1 MTFTAPLGLLALLA
15 LPAVVALHLFRNRLP
30 ERRVAALFLFAEQ
43 ALIAGAGRTRTRLLR
58 TASLWLEL
66 LAALLLAL
74 WLGGLSFGGSE
85 AQHVVLVLDD
95 SASMQAGGRERAA
108 VELQRRL
115 ADLGSADFVSV
126 LRTSERPEVL
136 AGPRA
141 RASEVA
147 AALARWTPLRSKHA
161 MAPAL
166 DLARELAL
174 GGGEVWFVT
183 DEEPPPGSDD
193 VHWLGFGKA
202 APNAAILTALREASA
217 TGGEQ
222 VRARLAAFGALAQV
236 DVRLLA
242 ADREAAGERELARA
256 TAVFQ
261 DGVADVVLP
270 VPAGV
275 DVVRLLLPADA
286 LALDDE
292 ALLLP
297 PLRREVGVCDQLP
310 DDLRTALASERLLQA
325 LPVVRA
331 EPDSRRAQLLLR
343 TAPGALLPGQCELVL
358 ATTGERSVFVG
369 PFVVDR
375 AHPWTAGLL
384 LQGVAWAGLRAE
396 LPGRVLVA
404 AGAQALL
411 TDDEPDGVPGAHRA
425 WLAVDPR
432 LGNFARAPDW
442 PVLAANLVE
451 SVRAFVPG
459 PIEAQVALGGEARFR
474 RAVADDGSANPFP
487 PLFVLGPDGQRR
499 QGHGE
504 RTVGF
509 LLEQPG
515 LHTVVGADDRPLG
528 RFAARFVD
536 AAESDLR
543 LLQSGERVAVPSAG
557 DVRRSAVRDTGRERA
572 VLALLLLLV
581 LLADWWVLARR
592 DA

>member
-1 MTFTAPLGLLALLA
+1 MTFTTPLGLLALLA

-85 AQHVVLVLDD
+85 AQHVVVVLDD
-95 SASMQAGGRERAA
+95 SASMQAGGHARAQQ
-108 VELQRRL
+108 ELRTRL
-115 ADLGSADFVSV
+115 GRLGSGDFVSV
-126 LRTSERPEVL
+126 LRTGERPEVL

-141 RASEVA
+141 RAADAE
-147 AALARWTPLRSKHA
+147 AALVRWRPLRSKHA
-161 MAPAL
+161 MGPAL

-174 GGGEVWFVT
+174 GGGQVWFVS

-193 VHWLGFGKA
+193 VTWLGFGNP
-202 APNAAILTALREASA
+202 APNAAILTAIREASA

-222 VRARLAAFGALAQV
+222 VRARLVAFGAIARLE
-236 DVRLLA
+236 VRLF
-242 ADREAAGERELARA
+242 AGAQEVARGEV
-256 TAVFQ
+256 VFVE
-261 DGVADVVLP
+261 GLADVVLP
-270 VPAGV
+270 VPAGC
-275 DVVRLLLPADA
+275 DVVRLVLPADV
-286 LALDDE
+286 LAVDDE

-297 PLRREVGVCDQLP
+297 PLRRVVGIGDQWP
-310 DDLRTALASERLLQA
+310 DDLRQAFGSERLLAA
-325 LPVVRA
+325 LPDVRR
-331 EPDSRRAQLLLR
+331 EPDSQNAQLLLR
-343 TAPGALLPGQCELVL
+343 TAPGTLLPGQCELVVV
-358 ATTGERSVFVG
+358 AGDGERQALAG

-375 AHPWTAGLL
+375 AHPWTSGLL
-384 LQGVAWAGLRAE
+384 LQGLAWVAVRGE

-404 AGAQALL
+404 AGPLPLL
-411 TDDEPDGVPGAHRA
+411 TDEDVAGVDGAHRA

-432 LGNFARAPDW
+432 LGNFVRAPDW
-442 PVLAANLVE
+442 PVLAANLVDACRQ
-451 SVRAFVPG
+451 SVPG
-459 PIEAQVALGGEARFR
+459 PIEAQVPLGGEARFR
-474 RAVADDGSANPFP
+474 RAAAAGGDRGDARSAFP
-487 PLFVLGPDGQRR
+487 PLFVIAPDGSRTP
-499 QGHGE
+499 GHGE

-509 LLEQPG
+509 VLQQPG
-515 LHTVVGADDRPLG
+515 VHTVVDADERPLG

-543 LLQSGERVAVPSAG
+543 LLRSGERAAVPSAG
-557 DVRRSAVRDTGRERA
+557 DVRRGAARDTGSERR